1 MLSIEVVTGVP
12 KMAIG
17 GFAIVTAPTV
27 AELHAVL
34 GAPSRIDDG
43 ERPAPV
49 GHRNNQIHV
58 YDTIGLTFIEHHY
71 TRRAQ
76 AISCYFETEEPQF
89 RFTPR
94 QPFAGQLVFDSIGMP
109 LGSEERTFL
118 SASPIEFAHWLG
130 GSWSYQFDG
139 FAVHVE
145 TRGPKRPSGRRGRV
159 RKVIEVSL
167 SWPHDD
173 WGTPSGT
180 LEPLYV
186 DYTTI

>member
-1 MLSIEVVTGVP
+1 MTCEVVTSDP
-12 KMAIG
+12 KVIVG
-17 GFAIVTAPTV
+17 GFTIETAPTV

-34 GAPSRIDDG
+34 GAPSRIDAG

-58 YDTIGLTFIEHHY
+58 YDAMGLTFNEHHS

-76 AISCYFETEEPQF
+76 EICFWFGTEEPRF
-89 RFTPR
+89 RFTPH
-94 QPFAGQLVFDSIGMP
+94 QPFTGKLVFDNIVMP
-109 LGSEERTFL
+109 LDSEERTFL
-118 SASPIEFAHWLG
+118 STSPLEFAHWLG
-130 GSWSYQFDG
+130 GSWSYRFEG

-145 TRGPKRPSGRRGRV
+145 TRGPKLGSGRRGRV

-173 WGTPSGT
+173 WG
-180 LEPLYV
+180 EPA
-186 DYTTI
+186 DATCGG